1 MCESILYRYIIY
13 FSVSFFNMNLFNG
26 MMKHCHAYQ
35 SAKWCSGTIIRSL
48 FLFPNYQR
56 FAKSRSRCI
65 SCGVSRTQSCVLRGL
80 GQRLNK
86 QKPGI
91 SEAVEMP
98 GFSHLYIQMHCLPL
112 YAHPQNCIFKNNKRI
127 HQWRII
133 CRNVWRITESTIAT
147 LPHSCFL

>member
-86 QKPGI
+86 QKPCI
-91 SEAVEMP
+91 SGTVEIH
-98 GFSHLYIQMHCLPL
+98 GFSHLYIRMHCLL
-112 YAHPQNCIFKNNKRI
+112 LFLHTIITNLRTDHSNNVIGVVLTFGKGSVKSYAQNCLRL
-127 HQWRII
+127 W
-133 CRNVWRITESTIAT
+133 
-147 LPHSCFL
+147 